1 VGRVEAHL
9 EFSSLKKSCSAAY
22 QQVEAETM
30 MATETDEFIPTRQ
43 SLLSRLR
50 DWNDQGSWREFFDT

>member
-1 VGRVEAHL
+1 
-9 EFSSLKKSCSAAY
+9 
-22 QQVEAETM
+22 M